1 MHHPFHAPGAAQRA
15 GSGLMR
21 LVRAAGLAALGTVLL
36 AAQQPAQAQSA
47 AQNAPQTEA
56 QAFAPQ
62 RYTVQFQGRTAGHQL
77 VRQTAN
83 GTIRID
89 YSYRENGRGPDMVET
104 IQLDAHGAWQHWS
117 VRGKS
122 TFGAPIEERFDRRP
136 GTPARA
142 AWKSATDQ
150 GEAPAAREA
159 VYLPVEHSPATQ
171 ALIAAQLL
179 RAPNPKAV
187 PALPAGTLGIEALAT
202 RTVRSDSGRAQRTVT
217 LYAMRGMGFS
227 PSFVWMD
234 RSVATAQPR
243 QRPSVRLFAVVEPSF
258 AIIREGWHKSAEP
271 LLAVQKQAERAMLA
285 RLAKE
290 LTQRPERLMFSA
302 VRVFDSASGQMS
314 EPSDVRV
321 AGGRIVS
328 VTPAGSAPPEPGM
341 QIVDGSGRTLLPG
354 LFDMHSHVDD
364 WDALLQLAGGITTA
378 RDMGNDNAYLA
389 ELKGRIERG
398 ETLGPRV
405 VATGFIEGE
414 SPFAASNGIRVKDV
428 ASAKAAVDWY
438 AERGFRQIKIYN
450 SFKPEWVAPVA
461 AHAHAKG
468 MRVGGHIPAFMRAG
482 DAVLAGYDEIQ
493 HINQVM
499 LHFLV
504 KDTDDTRTL
513 LRFYLLGDAAR
524 DIDLDSPAVRD
535 FIQLLVDRKVV
546 VDPTLSAFE
555 YMFLQRTGQPNPVFK
570 QVADNVPVP
579 VRRYWL
585 TNSMD
590 VNDKNAE
597 RFAQSWAKV
606 RAFTLKLHQAGVP
619 LVAGSDDVGGFTVH
633 RELEQYVEI
642 GIPAAEALQIATR
655 NGARYTFTDD
665 RVGRIAPGML
675 ADLILVDG
683 NPLQNISDI
692 RRVSLVVKGDA
703 VIAPAAVYTALG
715 VKPFAEA
722 PMLRSA
728 PRFGRRLH

>member
-1 MHHPFHAPGAAQRA
+1 MQSTQRWVHGIA
-15 GSGLMR
+15 RHSGQR
-21 LVRAAGLAALGTVLL
+21 LALL
-36 AAQQPAQAQSA
+36 AAALLCVLAPQAQSA
-47 AQNAPQTEA
+47 TPTRPASESQQSEA
-56 QAFAPQ
+56 VAFAPQ
-62 RYTVQFQGRTAGHQL
+62 RYVVQFQGRVSGLQL

-83 GTIRID
+83 GAIRID
-89 YSYRENGRGPDMVET
+89 YSYRENGRGPDMVEM
-104 IQLDAHGAWQHWS
+104 IQLDTRGAWRHWAI
-117 VRGKS
+117 RGKS
-122 TFGAPIEERFDRRP
+122 TFGAPIEERFDRLP

-142 AWKSATDQ
+142 TWKSATDQ
-150 GEAPAAREA
+150 GEAPAPREA
-159 VYLPVEHSPATQ
+159 VYLPVEYSPATQ

-179 RAPNPKAV
+179 RAPSPKAV

-202 RTVRSDSGRAQRTVT
+202 RTVRSDDGRARRSVT
-217 LYAMRGMGFS
+217 LYAINGMGFS
-227 PSFVWMD
+227 PSFMWMD
-234 RSVATAQPR
+234 SAVATAPPR
-243 QRPSVRLFAVVEPSF
+243 ERPFVRLFAVVEPSF
-258 AIIREGWHKSAEP
+258 AVIREGWRQSAET
-271 LLAVQKQAERAMLA
+271 LLAAQKQAERAMLA

-290 LTQRPERLMFSA
+290 FTQRPERLMIGN
-302 VRVFDSASGQMS
+302 VRVFDSASGQLS
-314 EPSDVRV
+314 APSDVRV
-321 AGGRIVS
+321 ASGKIVS
-328 VTPAGSAPPEPGM
+328 VTPAGSTAPEPGM

-354 LFDMHSHVDD
+354 LFDMHSHVGD
-364 WDALLQLAGGITTA
+364 WDALLQIAGGITTA

-389 ELKGRIERG
+389 ELIGRIERG

-461 AHAHAKG
+461 AHAHSKG

-499 LHFLV
+499 LHFLI

-513 LRFYLLGDAAR
+513 LRFYLIGDAAR
-524 DIDLDSPAVRD
+524 DIDLGSPAVRD

-590 VNDKNAE
+590 VNDQNAE

-642 GIPAAEALQIATR
+642 GIAPAEALQIATR

-665 RVGRIAPGML
+665 RTGRIAPGLL
-675 ADLILVDG
+675 ADMILVDG
-683 NPLQNISDI
+683 NPLENISAI
-692 RRVSLVVKGDA
+692 RRISLVVKGGN
-703 VIAPAAVYTALG
+703 VISPAAVYAALG
-715 VKPFAEA
+715 IKPFAEA